1 MPDGDTYSFYK
12 TMEQSTLGMP
22 PDCLDGCMYT
32 KDGDVSSIKLF
43 YSSITLTPTGR

>member
-12 TMEQSTLGMP
+12 AMEQSTLGMP

-43 YSSITLTPTGR
+43 KIQ